1 MQANMQTNTQATAP
15 KKAPLIWL
23 NVLVFSIT
31 FAVAAIGVPLYALTV
46 GISAGVWWAALG
58 LFIYSGLSITA
69 GYHRL
74 WSHRTYDAHWTV
86 RLIFALGGALALQNS
101 ALHWSSDHREHHK
114 HVDHD
119 DNDPYSA
126 SRGFWYSHIGWM
138 LREYQPDKYYDYN
151 NVKDMQRDKIV
162 MWQHK
167 HYLALTLLMNIG
179 VPLLIGVL
187 TGQIIA
193 SLLVAGFLRLVVNH
207 HTTFF
212 INSLAHIWG
221 KRPFTERNSA
231 RDNGVLAF
239 FTFGEGYHN
248 FHHIFSGDYRNGIR
262 WYQYDPTKWL
272 IRGMSYVGLA
282 SNLKRASEYQIE
294 KARMD
299 VMWSRLQERRQTTA
313 EWMQHEYDALME
325 KTKAYYM
332 SRKKLLDAK
341 TQEIKDQVSHSAL
354 VEQYRDMKRSFR
366 VERRRWKRMVRA
378 AL

>member
-1 MQANMQTNTQATAP
+1 M

-31 FAVAAIGVPLYALTV
+31 FAVAAIGVPIYAFTV
-46 GISAGVWWAALG
+46 GISAGLWWSALA
-58 LFIYSGLSITA
+58 LFIFSGLSITA

-74 WSHRTYDAHWTV
+74 WSHRTYDAHWSV
-86 RLIFALGGALALQNS
+86 RFIFALGGALALQNS

-151 NVKDMQRDKIV
+151 NVKDLQRDKIA

-167 HYLALTLLMNIG
+167 YYLPLTLFMNIG
-179 VPLLIGVL
+179 VPIIIGL
-187 TGQIIA
+187 FFGQVFGA
-193 SLLVAGFLRLVVNH
+193 LLVAGFLRLVVNH

-221 KRPFTERNSA
+221 KRPYTERNSA
-231 RDNGVLAF
+231 RDNGALAF
-239 FTFGEGYHN
+239 VTFGEGYHN

-262 WYQYDPTKWL
+262 WYQFDPTKWL

-282 SNLKRASEYQIE
+282 KNLKRASDYQIE
-294 KARMD
+294 KARME
-299 VMWSRLQERRQTTA
+299 VMWLRLRERRQTTA
-313 EWMQHEYDALME
+313 EWMQDEYDALLE

-332 SRKKLLDAK
+332 SRKQMLDVKAKL
-341 TQEIKDQVSHSAL
+341 IKGQVAHSAL
-354 VEQYRDMKRSFR
+354 VEQYQDLKSSFR
-366 VERRRWKRMVRA
+366 QERRRWRRMVRA

>member
-1 MQANMQTNTQATAP
+1 MQANMQTNTQASAP

-31 FAVAAIGVPLYALTV
+31 FAVAAIGVPLYALTI

-179 VPLLIGVL
+179 VPILIGVL

-282 SNLKRASEYQIE
+282 NNLKRASDYQIE

>member
-1 MQANMQTNTQATAP
+1 MQTNTQASAP

-31 FAVAAIGVPLYALTV
+31 FAVAAIGVPLYALTI

-179 VPLLIGVL
+179 VPILIGVL

-282 SNLKRASEYQIE
+282 NNLKRASDYQIE

>member
-1 MQANMQTNTQATAP
+1 M
-15 KKAPLIWL
+15 KKAPIIWL

-31 FAVAAIGVPLYALTV
+31 FALAAIAVPVYALTV
-46 GISAGVWWAALG
+46 GIQASIWWAALG
-58 LFIYSGLSITA
+58 LFIFSGLSITA

-74 WSHRTYDAHWTV
+74 WSHRTYDAHWSV
-86 RLIFALGGALALQNS
+86 RLLFALGGALALQNS

-138 LREYQPDKYYDYN
+138 LREYQPDKYYDYA

-167 HYLALTLLMNIG
+167 HYLTLTLALNFG
-179 VPLLIGVL
+179 VPILIGLLV
-187 TGQIIA
+187 GNVIGA
-193 SLLVAGFLRLVVNH
+193 LLVAGVLRLVVNH

-221 KRPFTERNSA
+221 KRPYTERNSA

-239 FTFGEGYHN
+239 LTFGEGYHN

-262 WYQYDPTKWL
+262 WYHFDPTKWL
-272 IRGMSYVGLA
+272 IRCLSAVGLA
-282 SNLKRASEYQIE
+282 GNLKRASEYQIE
-294 KARMD
+294 KARME
-299 VMWSRLQERRQTTA
+299 VMWNRLRQQRHTTA
-313 EWMQHEYDALME
+313 EWMQHEYDALLE
-325 KTKAYYM
+325 KTKAYYQ
-332 SRKKLLDAK
+332 SRKQLLDAK
-341 TQEIKDQVSHSAL
+341 TKSLKEQVNHSTL
-354 VEQYRDMKRSFR
+354 MLQYRELKTSFR
-366 VERRRWKRMVRA
+366 SERRRWRRMVRA

>member
-1 MQANMQTNTQATAP
+1 M
-15 KKAPLIWL
+15 KKAPIIWL
-23 NVLVFSIT
+23 NVLVFGIT
-31 FAVAAIGVPLYALTV
+31 FAVAAIGVPLYAMTV
-46 GISAGVWWAALG
+46 GISAGIWWAALA
-58 LFIYSGLSITA
+58 LFIFSGLSITA

-74 WSHRTYDAHWTV
+74 WSHRTYDAHWSV
-86 RLIFALGGALALQNS
+86 RLLFALGGALALQNS

-167 HYLALTLLMNIG
+167 HYLKLTLIMNIG
-179 VPLLIGVL
+179 VPILIGL
-187 TGQIIA
+187 LLGQVIA
-193 SLLVAGFLRLVVNH
+193 AMLVVGFLRLVVNH

-221 KRPFTERNSA
+221 NRPYTERNSA

-239 FTFGEGYHN
+239 VTFGEGYHN
-248 FHHIFSGDYRNGIR
+248 FHHIFSGDYRNGVR
-262 WYQYDPTKWL
+262 WYQFDPTKWL

-282 SNLKRASEYQIE
+282 KNLKRASEYQIE
-294 KARMD
+294 KARME
-299 VMWSRLQERRQTTA
+299 VLWLRLQRRRQTTA
-313 EWMQHEYDALME
+313 EWMQHEYDALLE
-325 KTKAYYM
+325 KTKAYYQ
-332 SRKKLLDAK
+332 SRKKLLDVKAK
-341 TQEIKDQVSHSAL
+341 EMKDQVSHSAL
-354 VEQYRDMKRSFR
+354 VAQYDELKQSFR
-366 VERRRWKRMVRA
+366 QEKRRWKRMVRA

>member
-1 MQANMQTNTQATAP
+1 MQANMQTNTQASAP

-31 FAVAAIGVPLYALTV
+31 FAVAAIGVPLYALTI

-179 VPLLIGVL
+179 VPILIGVL

-282 SNLKRASEYQIE
+282 NNLKRASEYQIE

>member
-1 MQANMQTNTQATAP
+1 M
-15 KKAPLIWL
+15 KKAPIIWL
-23 NVLVFSIT
+23 NALVFGIT
-31 FAVAAIGVPLYALTV
+31 FAVAAIGVPVYAMTV
-46 GISAGVWWAALG
+46 GISSGVWWAALA
-58 LFIYSGLSITA
+58 LFVFSGLSITA

-74 WSHRTYDAHWTV
+74 WSHRTYDAHWSV
-86 RLIFALGGALALQNS
+86 RFLFALGGAMALQNS

-151 NVKDMQRDKIV
+151 NVKDLQRDKIV

-179 VPLLIGVL
+179 VPILIGL
-187 TGQIIA
+187 LLGQVVA
-193 SLLVAGFLRLVVNH
+193 ALLVAGFLRLVVNH

-221 KRPFTERNSA
+221 KRPYTERNSA

-239 FTFGEGYHN
+239 LTFGEGYHN

-262 WYQYDPTKWL
+262 WYQFDPTKWL
-272 IRGMSYVGLA
+272 IRGMSYIGLA
-282 SNLKRASEYQIE
+282 KNLKRASEYQIE
-294 KARMD
+294 KARME
-299 VMWSRLQERRQTTA
+299 VMWQRLQERRQSTA

-325 KTKAYYM
+325 KTKAYYL
-332 SRKKLLDAK
+332 SRKKILDAK
-341 TQEIKDQVSHSAL
+341 AKAMKDQVAHSNL
-354 VEQYRDMKRSFR
+354 VAQYRELKHSFR
-366 VERRRWKRMVRA
+366 SEKRRWKRMVRA

>member
-1 MQANMQTNTQATAP
+1 M
-15 KKAPLIWL
+15 KKAPIIWL
-23 NVLVFSIT
+23 NVSLFAIT
-31 FAVAAIGVPLYALTV
+31 FAIAAIGVPIYALTV
-46 GISAGVWWAALG
+46 GISGGIWLAALA
-58 LFIYSGLSITA
+58 LFIFSGLSITA

-74 WSHRTYDAHWTV
+74 WSHRTYDAHWSV
-86 RLIFALGGALALQNS
+86 RFLFAMGGAMSLQNS
-101 ALHWSSDHREHHK
+101 VLHWASDHREHHK

-138 LREYQPDKYYDYN
+138 LREYQGDKYHDYS
-151 NVKDMQRDKIV
+151 NVQDLQRDKIV

-167 HYLALTLLMNIG
+167 HYLLLTLLMNVG
-179 VPLLIGVL
+179 VPVLIGAL
-187 TGQIIA
+187 MGEIIA
-193 SLLVAGFLRLVVNH
+193 AVLVAGFLRLVVNH

-221 KRPFTERNSA
+221 NRPYTERNSA

-239 FTFGEGYHN
+239 MTFGEGYHN

-262 WYQYDPTKWL
+262 WYQFDPTKWL

-282 SNLKRASEYQIE
+282 KNLKRASDYQIE
-294 KARMD
+294 KARME
-299 VMWSRLQERRQTTA
+299 VMWLRLQERRQTTA
-313 EWMQHEYDALME
+313 EWMQHEYDELLS
-325 KTKAYYM
+325 KTKVYYQ

-341 TQEIKDQVSHSAL
+341 AQQMKDQVTDSKL
-354 VEQYRDMKRSFR
+354 VEQYRELKRTFR
-366 VERRRWKRMVRA
+366 QDKRRWKRMVRA

>member
-1 MQANMQTNTQATAP
+1 MQANMQTNTQASAP